1 MEERTIMKIFVI
13 FLALLLIIPLAH
25 SQVQVENSTSFRMG
39 YSSEKLFSSDL
50 GMLSYVRGETIWL
63 QVSGSHMIEL
73 HDKEGSVVS
82 GYVYDGRPTPIYTF
96 EESDIVGTWR
106 LIIDNSVYEL
116 ELVDQLLEV
125 EENIVEFLLMNDS
138 LIVKGEI
145 RPIFT
150 DIPLESE
157 IIIAKNRKSDF
168 TTMRTE
174 LVIERANTNIGIT
187 YNIGEK
193 ETTLFIQPYID
204 NVRSEGEYS
213 EIGLQNIYAWAEL
226 TSEIALVKKT
236 EGSRFTTYVDEPIVE
251 TDRTYFEITDVARK
265 GINMTIPG
273 PGLTDEPWT
282 VPLKYGRSL
291 LSVYLEFEGK
301 IFVNRI
307 PVIILEDK
315 IIINPELIIQVNSFE
330 DKIEYREIIDIEEN
344 MELEFLLIS
353 KINGIDR
360 IFYDTDRPAL
370 TKINVIDRTNNEKLE
385 KYNIVFEEKIE
396 SIKINQTTYIIGNQ
410 ELINMRNLANAKL
423 FINSF
428 SIFDSIL
435 DSRMNED
442 GIIEIIANVG
452 MARIQIIDSTGS
464 ISGNGEI
471 VIRKLDSD
479 TGEFLIIEW
488 NGSDVRTILPEG
500 RYLARLESENIQGET
515 EFEIFTDEKE
525 VLILVDSMYGMS
537 TNIWIFTL
545 STIITIEIVII
556 YTIWK
561 KNIKGI

>member
-1 MEERTIMKIFVI
+1 MKIFVI
-13 FLALLLIIPLAH
+13 FLALLLIIPLVH
-25 SQVQVENSTSFRMG
+25 SQVQIENSTSFRTG

-73 HDKEGSVVS
+73 HDKEGNVVS
-82 GYVYDGRPTPIYTF
+82 GYVYDGHPTSIYTF
-96 EESDIVGTWR
+96 EESDILGTWR

-157 IIIAKNRKSDF
+157 MIIAKNRKSDF
-168 TTMRTE
+168 TTVQTE
-174 LVIERANTNIGIT
+174 LVIERTNTNIGIT

-236 EGSRFTTYVDEPIVE
+236 ESSRFTTYVDEPIVE

-282 VPLKYGRSL
+282 VPLKYGRAL
-291 LSVYLEFEGK
+291 LSVYLEFEGQ

-330 DKIEYREIIDIEEN
+330 DKIEYREIIKIEEN

-360 IFYDTDRPAL
+360 IFYYTDRPAL

-385 KYNIVFEEKIE
+385 KHNIVFEEKIE
-396 SIKINQTTYIIGNQ
+396 SIKINQTTYIIGDQ

-428 SIFDSIL
+428 STFDSIL

-452 MARIQIIDSTGS
+452 IARIQVIDSTGS

-479 TGEFLIIEW
+479 TEEFLIIEW
-488 NGSDVRTILPEG
+488 NGSDVRMILPEG

>member
-1 MEERTIMKIFVI
+1 MKIFVI
-13 FLALLLIIPLAH
+13 FLALLLIIPLVH
-25 SQVQVENSTSFRMG
+25 SQVQIENSTSFRIG

-73 HDKEGSVVS
+73 HNKEGIVVS
-82 GYVYDGRPTPIYTF
+82 GYVYDGRQTPIYTF
-96 EESDIVGTWR
+96 EESDILGTWR

-116 ELVDQLLEV
+116 ELVDQSLEV

-168 TTMRTE
+168 TTVQTE

-187 YNIGEK
+187 YNVGEK

-204 NVRSEGEYS
+204 NIRSEGEYS

-236 EGSRFTTYVDEPIVE
+236 ESSRFTTYVDEPIVE

-282 VPLKYGRSL
+282 VPLKYGRAL
-291 LSVYLEFEGK
+291 LSVYLEFEGQ

-315 IIINPELIIQVNSFE
+315 IIINPELIIPVSSFE
-330 DKIEYREIIDIEEN
+330 GKIEYREIISIEEN

-360 IFYDTDRPAL
+360 IFYYTDRPAL

-396 SIKINQTTYIIGNQ
+396 SIKINQTTYIIGDQ

-428 SIFDSIL
+428 STFDSIL

-452 MARIQIIDSTGS
+452 IARIQVIDSTGS

-471 VIRKLDSD
+471 VIRKLGSD
-479 TGEFLIIEW
+479 MEEFLITEW
-488 NGSDVRTILPEG
+488 NGSDVRMRLPEG

-537 TNIWIFTL
+537 TNIWIFIL

>member
-1 MEERTIMKIFVI
+1 MEERIIMKIFVI
-13 FLALLLIIPLAH
+13 FLALLLIIPLVH
-25 SQVQVENSTSFRMG
+25 SQVQIENSTSFRIG

-73 HDKEGSVVS
+73 HNKEGIVIS
-82 GYVYDGRPTPIYTF
+82 GYVYDGNPTSIYTF
-96 EESDIVGTWR
+96 EESDILGTWR
-106 LIIDNSVYEL
+106 LFIDNSVYEL

-168 TTMRTE
+168 TTVQTE

-187 YNIGEK
+187 YNVGEK

-204 NVRSEGEYS
+204 NIRSEGEYS

-236 EGSRFTTYVDEPIVE
+236 ESSRFTTYVDEPIVE

-282 VPLKYGRSL
+282 VPLKYGRAL
-291 LSVYLEFEGK
+291 LSVYLEFEGQ

-330 DKIEYREIIDIEEN
+330 DKIEYREIIKIEEN

-360 IFYDTDRPAL
+360 IFYYTDRPAL

-396 SIKINQTTYIIGNQ
+396 SIKINQTTYIIGDQ

-428 SIFDSIL
+428 STFDSIL

-452 MARIQIIDSTGS
+452 IARIQVIDSTGS

-479 TGEFLIIEW
+479 TEEFLITEW
-488 NGSDVRTILPEG
+488 NGSDVRMRLPEG

-537 TNIWIFTL
+537 TNIWIFIL

>member
-1 MEERTIMKIFVI
+1 MKIFVI
-13 FLALLLIIPLAH
+13 VLALLLIIPLVH
-25 SQVQVENSTSFRMG
+25 SQVQIENSTSFRIG

-63 QVSGSHMIEL
+63 QISGSHMIEL
-73 HDKEGSVVS
+73 HNKEGNVVS
-82 GYVYDGRPTPIYTF
+82 GYVYDGHPTSIYTF
-96 EESDIVGTWR
+96 EESDILGTWR

-157 IIIAKNRKSDF
+157 MIIAKNRKSDF
-168 TTMRTE
+168 TTVQTE
-174 LVIERANTNIGIT
+174 LVIERTNTNIGIT

-236 EGSRFTTYVDEPIVE
+236 ESSRFTTYVDEPIVE

-282 VPLKYGRSL
+282 VPLKYGRAL
-291 LSVYLEFEGK
+291 LSVYLEFEGQ

-330 DKIEYREIIDIEEN
+330 DKIEYREIIKIEEN

-360 IFYDTDRPAL
+360 IFYYTDRPAL

-396 SIKINQTTYIIGNQ
+396 SIKINQTTYIIGDQ

-428 SIFDSIL
+428 STFDSIL

-452 MARIQIIDSTGS
+452 IARIQVIDSTGS

-479 TGEFLIIEW
+479 TEEFLIIEW
-488 NGSDVRTILPEG
+488 NGSDVRMILPEG

>member
-1 MEERTIMKIFVI
+1 MKIFVI
-13 FLALLLIIPLAH
+13 FLALLLIIPLVH
-25 SQVQVENSTSFRMG
+25 SQVQIENSTSFRIG

-63 QVSGSHMIEL
+63 QISGSHMIEL
-73 HDKEGSVVS
+73 HNKEGIVIS
-82 GYVYDGRPTPIYTF
+82 GYVYDGHPTSIYTF
-96 EESDIVGTWR
+96 EESDILGTWR

-157 IIIAKNRKSDF
+157 IIIAKNRKSDV
-168 TTMRTE
+168 TTMQTE

-187 YNIGEK
+187 YNVGEK

-236 EGSRFTTYVDEPIVE
+236 ESSRFTTYVDEPIVE

-282 VPLKYGRSL
+282 VPLKYGRAL

-315 IIINPELIIQVNSFE
+315 IIINPELIIPVNSFE
-330 DKIEYREIIDIEEN
+330 DKIEYREIISIEEN

-435 DSRMNED
+435 DSRINED

-452 MARIQIIDSTGS
+452 MARIQVIDSTGS

-479 TGEFLIIEW
+479 TEEFLITEW
-488 NGSDVRTILPEG
+488 NGSDVKMILPEG

-515 EFEIFTDEKE
+515 EFEIFTDEKD

-537 TNIWIFTL
+537 TNIWIFIL

>member
-1 MEERTIMKIFVI
+1 MKIFVI
-13 FLALLLIIPLAH
+13 FLALLLIIPLVH
-25 SQVQVENSTSFRMG
+25 SQVQIENSTSFRIG

-73 HDKEGSVVS
+73 HNKEGIVIS
-82 GYVYDGRPTPIYTF
+82 GYVYDGNPTSIYTF
-96 EESDIVGTWR
+96 EESDILGTWR
-106 LIIDNSVYEL
+106 LFIDNSVYEL

-168 TTMRTE
+168 TTVQTE

-187 YNIGEK
+187 YNVGEK

-204 NVRSEGEYS
+204 NIRSEGEYS

-236 EGSRFTTYVDEPIVE
+236 ESSRFTTYVDEPIVE

-282 VPLKYGRSL
+282 VPLKYGRAL
-291 LSVYLEFEGK
+291 LSVYLEFEGQ

-330 DKIEYREIIDIEEN
+330 DKIEYREIIKIEEN

-360 IFYDTDRPAL
+360 IFYYTDRPAL

-396 SIKINQTTYIIGNQ
+396 SIKINQTTYIIGDQ

-428 SIFDSIL
+428 STFDSIL

-452 MARIQIIDSTGS
+452 IARIQVIDSTGS

-479 TGEFLIIEW
+479 TEEFLITEW
-488 NGSDVRTILPEG
+488 NGSDVRMRLPEG

-537 TNIWIFTL
+537 TNIWIFIL

>member
-1 MEERTIMKIFVI
+1 MKIFVI
-13 FLALLLIIPLAH
+13 FLALLLIIPLVR
-25 SQVQVENSTSFRMG
+25 SQVQIENSTSFRIG

-73 HDKEGSVVS
+73 HNKEEIVIS
-82 GYVYDGRPTPIYTF
+82 GYVYDGHPTPIYTF
-96 EESDIVGTWR
+96 EESDILGTWR

-116 ELVDQLLEV
+116 ELVDQSLEV

-168 TTMRTE
+168 TTVQTE

-187 YNIGEK
+187 YNVGEK

-204 NVRSEGEYS
+204 NIRSEGEYS

-236 EGSRFTTYVDEPIVE
+236 ESSRFTTYVDEPIVE

-282 VPLKYGRSL
+282 VPLKYGRAL
-291 LSVYLEFEGK
+291 LSVYLEFEGQ

-315 IIINPELIIQVNSFE
+315 IIINPELIIPVSSFE
-330 DKIEYREIIDIEEN
+330 GKIEYREIISIEEN

-396 SIKINQTTYIIGNQ
+396 SIKINQTTYIIGDQ

-435 DSRMNED
+435 DSRINED

-452 MARIQIIDSTGS
+452 IARIQVIDSTGS

-479 TGEFLIIEW
+479 TEEFLITEW
-488 NGSDVRTILPEG
+488 NGSDVKMILPEG

-515 EFEIFTDEKE
+515 EFEIFTDEKD

-537 TNIWIFTL
+537 TNIWIFIL

>member
-1 MEERTIMKIFVI
+1 MKIFVI
-13 FLALLLIIPLAH
+13 FLALLLIIPLVH
-25 SQVQVENSTSFRMG
+25 SQVQIENSTSFRIG

-73 HDKEGSVVS
+73 HNKEGIVIS
-82 GYVYDGRPTPIYTF
+82 GYVYDGNPTSIYTF
-96 EESDIVGTWR
+96 EESDILGTWR
-106 LIIDNSVYEL
+106 LFIDNSVYEL

-168 TTMRTE
+168 TTVQTE

-187 YNIGEK
+187 YNVGEK

-236 EGSRFTTYVDEPIVE
+236 ESSRFTTYVDEPIVE

-282 VPLKYGRSL
+282 VPLKYGRAL
-291 LSVYLEFEGK
+291 LSVYLEFEGQ

-330 DKIEYREIIDIEEN
+330 DKIEYRGIIDIEEN

-360 IFYDTDRPAL
+360 IFYYTDRPAL

-396 SIKINQTTYIIGNQ
+396 SIKINQTTYIIGDQ

-428 SIFDSIL
+428 STFDSIL

-452 MARIQIIDSTGS
+452 IARIQVIDSTGS

-479 TGEFLIIEW
+479 TEEFLITEW
-488 NGSDVRTILPEG
+488 NGSDVRMRLPEG

-537 TNIWIFTL
+537 TNIWIFIL

>member
-1 MEERTIMKIFVI
+1 MKIFVI
-13 FLALLLIIPLAH
+13 VLALLLIIPLVH
-25 SQVQVENSTSFRMG
+25 SQVQIENSTSFRIG

-63 QVSGSHMIEL
+63 QISGSHMIEL
-73 HDKEGSVVS
+73 HDKEGNVVS
-82 GYVYDGRPTPIYTF
+82 GYVYDGHPTSIYTF
-96 EESDIVGTWR
+96 EESDILGTWR

-157 IIIAKNRKSDF
+157 MIIAKNRKSDF
-168 TTMRTE
+168 TTVQTE
-174 LVIERANTNIGIT
+174 LVIERTNTNIGIT

-236 EGSRFTTYVDEPIVE
+236 ESSRFTTYVDEPIVE

-282 VPLKYGRSL
+282 VPLKYGRAL
-291 LSVYLEFEGK
+291 LSVYLEFEGQ

-330 DKIEYREIIDIEEN
+330 DKIEYREIIKIEEN

-360 IFYDTDRPAL
+360 IFYYTDRPAL

-396 SIKINQTTYIIGNQ
+396 SIKINQTTYIIGDQ

-428 SIFDSIL
+428 STFDSIL

-452 MARIQIIDSTGS
+452 IARIQVIDSTGS

-479 TGEFLIIEW
+479 TEEFLITEW
-488 NGSDVRTILPEG
+488 NGSDVRMILPEG

>member
-1 MEERTIMKIFVI
+1 MKIFVI
-13 FLALLLIIPLAH
+13 FLALLLIIPLVH
-25 SQVQVENSTSFRMG
+25 SQVQIENSTSFRIG

-73 HDKEGSVVS
+73 HNKEGIVIS
-82 GYVYDGRPTPIYTF
+82 GYVYDGNPTSIYTF
-96 EESDIVGTWR
+96 EESDILGTWR

-168 TTMRTE
+168 TTVQTE

-236 EGSRFTTYVDEPIVE
+236 ESSRFTTYVDEPIVE

-282 VPLKYGRSL
+282 VPLKYGRAL
-291 LSVYLEFEGK
+291 LSVYLEFEGQ

-330 DKIEYREIIDIEEN
+330 DKIEYRGIIDIEEN

-360 IFYDTDRPAL
+360 IFYYTDRPAL

-396 SIKINQTTYIIGNQ
+396 SIKINQTTYIIGDQ

-428 SIFDSIL
+428 STFDSIL
-435 DSRMNED
+435 GSRMNED

-452 MARIQIIDSTGS
+452 IARIQVIDSTGS

-471 VIRKLDSD
+471 VIRKLDLD
-479 TGEFLIIEW
+479 TEEFLITEW
-488 NGSDVRTILPEG
+488 NGSDVRMILPEG

-525 VLILVDSMYGMS
+525 VSILVDSMYGMS

>member
-1 MEERTIMKIFVI
+1 MKIFVI
-13 FLALLLIIPLAH
+13 FLALLLIIPLVH
-25 SQVQVENSTSFRMG
+25 SQVQIENSTSFRIG

-73 HDKEGSVVS
+73 HNKEGIVIS
-82 GYVYDGRPTPIYTF
+82 GYVYDGNPTSIYTF
-96 EESDIVGTWR
+96 EESDILGTWR
-106 LIIDNSVYEL
+106 LFIDNSVYEL

-157 IIIAKNRKSDF
+157 IIIAKNRKSDV
-168 TTMRTE
+168 TTVQTE

-187 YNIGEK
+187 YNVGEK

-236 EGSRFTTYVDEPIVE
+236 ESSRFTTYVDEPIVE

-282 VPLKYGRSL
+282 VPLKYGRAL
-291 LSVYLEFEGK
+291 LSVYLEFEGQ

-330 DKIEYREIIDIEEN
+330 DKIEYREIIKIEEN

-360 IFYDTDRPAL
+360 IFYYTDRPAL

-396 SIKINQTTYIIGNQ
+396 SIKINQTTYIIGDQ

-428 SIFDSIL
+428 SAFDSIL

-452 MARIQIIDSTGS
+452 IARIQVIDSTGS

-479 TGEFLIIEW
+479 MEEFLITEW
-488 NGSDVRTILPEG
+488 NGSDVRMILPEG

-537 TNIWIFTL
+537 TNIWIFIL

>member
-1 MEERTIMKIFVI
+1 MKIFVI

-370 TKINVIDRTNNEKLE
+370 TKINVIDITNNEKLE

>member
-1 MEERTIMKIFVI
+1 MKIFVI
-13 FLALLLIIPLAH
+13 FLALLLIIPLVH
-25 SQVQVENSTSFRMG
+25 SQVQIENSTSFRTG

-73 HDKEGSVVS
+73 HNKEGNVVS
-82 GYVYDGRPTPIYTF
+82 GYVYDGHPTSIYTF
-96 EESDIVGTWR
+96 EESDILGTWR

-157 IIIAKNRKSDF
+157 MIIAKNRKSDF
-168 TTMRTE
+168 TTVQTE
-174 LVIERANTNIGIT
+174 LVIERTNTNIGIT

-236 EGSRFTTYVDEPIVE
+236 ESSRFTTYVDEPIVE

-282 VPLKYGRSL
+282 VPLKYGRAL
-291 LSVYLEFEGK
+291 LSVYLEFEGQ

-330 DKIEYREIIDIEEN
+330 DKIEYREIIKIEEN

-360 IFYDTDRPAL
+360 IFYYTDRPAL

-396 SIKINQTTYIIGNQ
+396 SIKINQTTYIIGDQ

-428 SIFDSIL
+428 STFDSIL

-452 MARIQIIDSTGS
+452 IARIQVIDSTGS

-479 TGEFLIIEW
+479 TEEFLIIEW
-488 NGSDVRTILPEG
+488 NGSDVRMILPEG

>member
-1 MEERTIMKIFVI
+1 MKIFVI

-204 NVRSEGEYS
+204 NIRSEGEYS

>member
-370 TKINVIDRTNNEKLE
+370 TKINVIDITNNEKLE

>member
-1 MEERTIMKIFVI
+1 MKIFVI

-360 IFYDTDRPAL
+360 IFYDTDGAAL
-370 TKINVIDRTNNEKLE
+370 TKINVIDITNNEKLE

>member
-1 MEERTIMKIFVI
+1 MKIFVI
-13 FLALLLIIPLAH
+13 FLALLLIIPLVH
-25 SQVQVENSTSFRMG
+25 SQVQIENSTSFRIG

-63 QVSGSHMIEL
+63 QISGSHMIEL
-73 HDKEGSVVS
+73 HDKEGNVVS
-82 GYVYDGRPTPIYTF
+82 GYVYDGHPTSIYTF
-96 EESDIVGTWR
+96 EESDILGTWR

-157 IIIAKNRKSDF
+157 MIIAKNRKSDF
-168 TTMRTE
+168 TTVQTE
-174 LVIERANTNIGIT
+174 LVIERTNTNIGIT

-236 EGSRFTTYVDEPIVE
+236 ESSRFTTYVDEPIVE

-282 VPLKYGRSL
+282 VPLKYGRAL
-291 LSVYLEFEGK
+291 LSVYLEFEGQ

-330 DKIEYREIIDIEEN
+330 DKIEYREIIKIEEN

-360 IFYDTDRPAL
+360 IFYYTDRPAL

-396 SIKINQTTYIIGNQ
+396 SIKINQTTYIIGDQ

-428 SIFDSIL
+428 STFDSIL

-452 MARIQIIDSTGS
+452 IARIQVIDSTGS

-479 TGEFLIIEW
+479 TEEFLITEW
-488 NGSDVRTILPEG
+488 NGSDVRMILPEG

>member
-1 MEERTIMKIFVI
+1 MKIFVI
-13 FLALLLIIPLAH
+13 FLALLLIIPLVH
-25 SQVQVENSTSFRMG
+25 SQVQIENSTSFRIG

-73 HDKEGSVVS
+73 HDKEGNVVA
-82 GYVYDGRPTPIYTF
+82 GYVYDGHPTSIYTF
-96 EESDIVGTWR
+96 EESDILGTWR

-168 TTMRTE
+168 TTVQTE

-236 EGSRFTTYVDEPIVE
+236 ESSRFTTYVDEPIVE

-282 VPLKYGRSL
+282 VPLKYGRAL
-291 LSVYLEFEGK
+291 LSVYLEFEGQ

-330 DKIEYREIIDIEEN
+330 DKIEYREIIKIEEN

-360 IFYDTDRPAL
+360 IFYYTDRPAL

-396 SIKINQTTYIIGNQ
+396 SIKINQTTYIIGDQ

-428 SIFDSIL
+428 STFDSIL

-452 MARIQIIDSTGS
+452 IARIQVIDSTGS

-479 TGEFLIIEW
+479 TEEFLITEW
-488 NGSDVRTILPEG
+488 NGSDVRMILPEG

-525 VLILVDSMYGMS
+525 VSILVDSMYGMS

-556 YTIWK
+556 YTI
-561 KNIKGI
+561 

>member
-1 MEERTIMKIFVI
+1 MEERIIMKIFVI

-25 SQVQVENSTSFRMG
+25 SQVQVENSASFRIG

-73 HDKEGSVVS
+73 HNKEGIVIS
-82 GYVYDGRPTPIYTF
+82 GYVYDGNPTSIYTF
-96 EESDIVGTWR
+96 EESDILGTWR

-116 ELVDQLLEV
+116 ELVDQSLEV

-168 TTMRTE
+168 TTVQTE

-187 YNIGEK
+187 YNVGEK

-204 NVRSEGEYS
+204 NIRSEGEYS

-236 EGSRFTTYVDEPIVE
+236 ESSRFTTYVDEPIVE

-282 VPLKYGRSL
+282 VPLKYGRAL
-291 LSVYLEFEGK
+291 LSVYLEFEGQ

-315 IIINPELIIQVNSFE
+315 IIINPELIIPVSSFE
-330 DKIEYREIIDIEEN
+330 GKIEYREIIKIEEN

-360 IFYDTDRPAL
+360 IFYDTDRPDL
-370 TKINVIDRTNNEKLE
+370 TKINVIDRTNNEKLD
-385 KYNIVFEEKIE
+385 KYNIVFEENVE
-396 SIKINQTTYIIGNQ
+396 AIKINQTTYIIGNQ

-435 DSRMNED
+435 DSRINED

-452 MARIQIIDSTGS
+452 IARIQVIDSTGS

-479 TGEFLIIEW
+479 TEEFLITEW
-488 NGSDVRTILPEG
+488 NGSDVKMILPEG

-515 EFEIFTDEKE
+515 EFEIFTDEKD

-537 TNIWIFTL
+537 TNIWIFIL

>member
-1 MEERTIMKIFVI
+1 MKIFVI
-13 FLALLLIIPLAH
+13 FLALLLIIPLVH
-25 SQVQVENSTSFRMG
+25 SQVQIENSTSFRIG

-73 HDKEGSVVS
+73 HNKEGNVVS

-157 IIIAKNRKSDF
+157 MIIAKNRKSDF
-168 TTMRTE
+168 TTVQTE

-330 DKIEYREIIDIEEN
+330 DKIQYREIIDIEEN

-385 KYNIVFEEKIE
+385 KYNIVFEEKIG

>member
-1 MEERTIMKIFVI
+1 MKIFVI
-13 FLALLLIIPLAH
+13 FLALLLIIPLVH
-25 SQVQVENSTSFRMG
+25 SQVQIENSTSFRTG

-73 HDKEGSVVS
+73 HNKEGNVVS
-82 GYVYDGRPTPIYTF
+82 GYVYDGHPTSIYTF
-96 EESDIVGTWR
+96 EESDILGTWR

-157 IIIAKNRKSDF
+157 MIIAKNRKSDF
-168 TTMRTE
+168 TTVQTE
-174 LVIERANTNIGIT
+174 LVIERTNTNIGIT

-236 EGSRFTTYVDEPIVE
+236 ESSRFTTYVDEPIVE

-282 VPLKYGRSL
+282 VPLKYGRAL

-330 DKIEYREIIDIEEN
+330 DKIEYRGIIDIEEN

-360 IFYDTDRPAL
+360 IFYYTDRPAL

-396 SIKINQTTYIIGNQ
+396 SIKINQTTYIIGDQ

-428 SIFDSIL
+428 STFDSIL

-452 MARIQIIDSTGS
+452 IARIQVIDSTGS

-479 TGEFLIIEW
+479 TEEFLITEW
-488 NGSDVRTILPEG
+488 NGSDVRMILPEG

>member
-1 MEERTIMKIFVI
+1 MEERIIMKIFVI
-13 FLALLLIIPLAH
+13 FLALLLIIPLVH
-25 SQVQVENSTSFRMG
+25 SQVQIENSTSFRIG

-50 GMLSYVRGETIWL
+50 GMLSYVHGETIWL

-73 HDKEGSVVS
+73 HNKEGIVIS
-82 GYVYDGRPTPIYTF
+82 GYVYDGNPTSIYTF
-96 EESDIVGTWR
+96 EESDILGTWR
-106 LIIDNSVYEL
+106 LFIDNSVYEL

-168 TTMRTE
+168 TTVQTE

-187 YNIGEK
+187 YNVGEK

-204 NVRSEGEYS
+204 NIRSEGEYS

-236 EGSRFTTYVDEPIVE
+236 ESSRFTTYVDEPIVE

-282 VPLKYGRSL
+282 VPLKYGRAL
-291 LSVYLEFEGK
+291 LSVYLEFEGQ

-330 DKIEYREIIDIEEN
+330 DKIEYREIIKIEEN

-360 IFYDTDRPAL
+360 IFYYTDRPAL

-396 SIKINQTTYIIGNQ
+396 SIKINQTTYIIGDQ

-428 SIFDSIL
+428 SAFDSIL

-452 MARIQIIDSTGS
+452 IARIQVIDSTGS

-479 TGEFLIIEW
+479 TEEFLITEW
-488 NGSDVRTILPEG
+488 NGSDVRMRLPEG

>member
-1 MEERTIMKIFVI
+1 MKIFVI

-236 EGSRFTTYVDEPIVE
+236 ESSRFTTYVDEPIVE

-479 TGEFLIIEW
+479 TEEFLITEW
-488 NGSDVRTILPEG
+488 NGSDVKMILPEG

>member
-1 MEERTIMKIFVI
+1 MKIFVI
-13 FLALLLIIPLAH
+13 FLALLLIIPLVH
-25 SQVQVENSTSFRMG
+25 SQVQIENSTSFRTG

-63 QVSGSHMIEL
+63 QISGSHMIEL
-73 HDKEGSVVS
+73 HDKEGNVVS
-82 GYVYDGRPTPIYTF
+82 GYVYDGHPTSIYTF
-96 EESDIVGTWR
+96 EESDILGTWR

-157 IIIAKNRKSDF
+157 MIIAKNRKSDF
-168 TTMRTE
+168 TTVQTE
-174 LVIERANTNIGIT
+174 LVIERTNTNIGIT

-236 EGSRFTTYVDEPIVE
+236 ESSRFTTYVDEPIVE

-282 VPLKYGRSL
+282 VPLKYGRAL
-291 LSVYLEFEGK
+291 LSVYLEFEGQ

-330 DKIEYREIIDIEEN
+330 DKIEYREIIKIEEN

-360 IFYDTDRPAL
+360 IFYYTDRPAL

-396 SIKINQTTYIIGNQ
+396 SIKINQTTYIIGDQ

-428 SIFDSIL
+428 STFDSIL

-452 MARIQIIDSTGS
+452 IARIQVIDSTGS

-479 TGEFLIIEW
+479 TEEFLITEW
-488 NGSDVRTILPEG
+488 NGSDVRMILPEG

>member
-1 MEERTIMKIFVI
+1 MKIFVI
-13 FLALLLIIPLAH
+13 FLALLLIIPLVH
-25 SQVQVENSTSFRMG
+25 SQVQIENSTSFRIG

-73 HDKEGSVVS
+73 HNKEGIVIS
-82 GYVYDGRPTPIYTF
+82 GYVYDGNPTSIYTF
-96 EESDIVGTWR
+96 EESDILGMWR
-106 LIIDNSVYEL
+106 LFIDNSVYEL

-168 TTMRTE
+168 TTVQTE

-187 YNIGEK
+187 YNVGEK

-204 NVRSEGEYS
+204 NIRSEGEYS

-236 EGSRFTTYVDEPIVE
+236 ESSRFTTYVDEPIVE

-282 VPLKYGRSL
+282 VPLKYGRAL
-291 LSVYLEFEGK
+291 LSVYLEFEGQ

-315 IIINPELIIQVNSFE
+315 IIINPELIIPVNSFE
-330 DKIEYREIIDIEEN
+330 DKIEYREIISIEEN

-370 TKINVIDRTNNEKLE
+370 TKINVIDRTNNEKLD
-385 KYNIVFEEKIE
+385 KYNIVFEENVE
-396 SIKINQTTYIIGNQ
+396 AIKINQTTYIIGNQ
-410 ELINMRNLANAKL
+410 ELINNFASSWSITNAKL

-428 SIFDSIL
+428 SILDSIL

-442 GIIEIIANVG
+442 GTIEIIANVG
-452 MARIQIIDSTGS
+452 IARIQVIDSTGS

-471 VIRKLDSD
+471 VIRKLGSD
-479 TGEFLIIEW
+479 MEEFLITEW
-488 NGSDVRTILPEG
+488 NGSDVKIILPEG

-515 EFEIFTDEKE
+515 EFEISMDEKE
-525 VLILVDSMYGMS
+525 VLIIVDSMYGMS
-537 TNIWIFTL
+537 TNIWIFIL

>member
-1 MEERTIMKIFVI
+1 MEERIIMKIFVI
-13 FLALLLIIPLAH
+13 FLALLLIIPLVH
-25 SQVQVENSTSFRMG
+25 SQVQIENSTSFRTG

-73 HDKEGSVVS
+73 HNKEGNVVS
-82 GYVYDGRPTPIYTF
+82 GYVYDGHPTSIYTF
-96 EESDIVGTWR
+96 EESDILGTWR

-157 IIIAKNRKSDF
+157 MIIAKNRKSDF
-168 TTMRTE
+168 TTVQTE
-174 LVIERANTNIGIT
+174 LVIERTNTNIGIT

-236 EGSRFTTYVDEPIVE
+236 ESSRFTTYVDEPIVE

-282 VPLKYGRSL
+282 VPLKYGRAL
-291 LSVYLEFEGK
+291 LSVYLEFEGQ

-330 DKIEYREIIDIEEN
+330 DKIEYRGIIDIEEN

-360 IFYDTDRPAL
+360 IFYYTDRPAL

-396 SIKINQTTYIIGNQ
+396 SIKINQTTYIIGDQ

-428 SIFDSIL
+428 STFDSIL

-452 MARIQIIDSTGS
+452 IARIQVIDSTGS

-479 TGEFLIIEW
+479 TEEFLITEW
-488 NGSDVRTILPEG
+488 NGSDVRMILPEG

>member
-1 MEERTIMKIFVI
+1 MKIFVI
-13 FLALLLIIPLAH
+13 FLALLLIIPLVH
-25 SQVQVENSTSFRMG
+25 SQVQIENSTSFRTG

-73 HDKEGSVVS
+73 HNKEGNVVS
-82 GYVYDGRPTPIYTF
+82 GYVYDGHPTSIYTF
-96 EESDIVGTWR
+96 EESDILGTWR

-157 IIIAKNRKSDF
+157 MIIAKNRKSDF
-168 TTMRTE
+168 TTVQTE
-174 LVIERANTNIGIT
+174 LVIERTNTNIGIT

-236 EGSRFTTYVDEPIVE
+236 ESSRFTTYVDEPIVE

-282 VPLKYGRSL
+282 VPLKYGRAL
-291 LSVYLEFEGK
+291 LSVYLEFEGQ

-330 DKIEYREIIDIEEN
+330 DKIEYREIIKIEEN

-360 IFYDTDRPAL
+360 IFYYTDRPAL

-396 SIKINQTTYIIGNQ
+396 SIKINQTTYIIGDQ

-428 SIFDSIL
+428 STFDSIL

-452 MARIQIIDSTGS
+452 IARIQVIDSTGS

-479 TGEFLIIEW
+479 TEEFLITEW
-488 NGSDVRTILPEG
+488 NGSDVRMILPEG

>member
-1 MEERTIMKIFVI
+1 MKIFVI
-13 FLALLLIIPLAH
+13 FLALLLIIPLVH
-25 SQVQVENSTSFRMG
+25 SQVQIENSTSFRIG

-73 HDKEGSVVS
+73 HNKEGNVVS
-82 GYVYDGRPTPIYTF
+82 GYVYDGHPTSIYTF
-96 EESDIVGTWR
+96 EESDILGTWR

-157 IIIAKNRKSDF
+157 MIIAKNRKSDF
-168 TTMRTE
+168 TTVQTE
-174 LVIERANTNIGIT
+174 LVIERTNTNIGIT

-236 EGSRFTTYVDEPIVE
+236 ESSRFTTYVDEPIVE

-282 VPLKYGRSL
+282 VPLKYGRAL
-291 LSVYLEFEGK
+291 LSVYLEFEGQ

-330 DKIEYREIIDIEEN
+330 DKIEYRGIIDIEEN

-360 IFYDTDRPAL
+360 IFYYTDRPAL

-396 SIKINQTTYIIGNQ
+396 SIKINQTTYIIGDQ

-428 SIFDSIL
+428 STFDSIL

-452 MARIQIIDSTGS
+452 IARIQVIDSTGS

-479 TGEFLIIEW
+479 TEEFLITEW
-488 NGSDVRTILPEG
+488 NGSDVRMILPEG

>member
-1 MEERTIMKIFVI
+1 MEERIIMKIFVI
-13 FLALLLIIPLAH
+13 FLALLLIIPLVH
-25 SQVQVENSTSFRMG
+25 SQVQIENSTSFRIG

-73 HDKEGSVVS
+73 HNKEGIVIS
-82 GYVYDGRPTPIYTF
+82 GYVYDGNPTSIYTF
-96 EESDIVGTWR
+96 EESDILGTWR
-106 LIIDNSVYEL
+106 LFIDNSVYEL

-157 IIIAKNRKSDF
+157 IIIAKNRKSDV
-168 TTMRTE
+168 TTVQTE

-187 YNIGEK
+187 YNVGEK

-236 EGSRFTTYVDEPIVE
+236 ESSRFTTYVDEPIVE
-251 TDRTYFEITDVARK
+251 TDRTYFEITDVVRK

-282 VPLKYGRSL
+282 VPLKYGRAL
-291 LSVYLEFEGK
+291 LSVYLEFEGQ

-330 DKIEYREIIDIEEN
+330 DKIEYREIIKIEEN

-360 IFYDTDRPAL
+360 IFYYTDRPAL

-396 SIKINQTTYIIGNQ
+396 SIKINQTTYIIGDQ

-428 SIFDSIL
+428 STFDSIL

-452 MARIQIIDSTGS
+452 IARIQVIDSTGS

-479 TGEFLIIEW
+479 TEEFLITEW
-488 NGSDVRTILPEG
+488 NGSDVRMRLPEG

-537 TNIWIFTL
+537 TNIWIFIL

>member
-1 MEERTIMKIFVI
+1 MEERIIMKIFVI
-13 FLALLLIIPLAH
+13 FLALLLIIPLVH
-25 SQVQVENSTSFRMG
+25 SQVQIENSTSFRIG

-73 HDKEGSVVS
+73 HDKEGNVVA
-82 GYVYDGRPTPIYTF
+82 GYVYDGHPTSIYTF
-96 EESDIVGTWR
+96 EESDILGTWR
-106 LIIDNSVYEL
+106 LFIDNSVYEL

-168 TTMRTE
+168 TTVQTE

-236 EGSRFTTYVDEPIVE
+236 ESSRFTTYVDEPIVE

-282 VPLKYGRSL
+282 VPLKYGRAL
-291 LSVYLEFEGK
+291 LSVYLEFEGQ

-330 DKIEYREIIDIEEN
+330 DKIEYREIIKIEEN

-360 IFYDTDRPAL
+360 IFYYTDRPAL

-396 SIKINQTTYIIGNQ
+396 SIKINQTTYIIGDQ

-428 SIFDSIL
+428 STFDSIL

-452 MARIQIIDSTGS
+452 IARIQVIDSTGS

-479 TGEFLIIEW
+479 TEEFLITEW
-488 NGSDVRTILPEG
+488 NGSDVRMILPEG

-525 VLILVDSMYGMS
+525 VSILVDSMYGMS

-556 YTIWK
+556 YTI
-561 KNIKGI
+561 